1 MSQQGRPYLAIPGPS
16 VIPEKVLNAMHRPS
30 PDIYKGELHEVTASL
45 IPDLQKIA
53 QTESKVAIYIANGH
67 GAWEAAIANTLSYG
81 EHVLVL
87 ATGRF
92 AFGWG
97 EIAENLGI
105 NLTTVDFGKS
115 KGIDLEK
122 LMMSY
127 FEIHQSNPDFP
138 AFFINILAYKN
149 APGYALL
156 AEILDSK
163 REKINQLVSRS
174 QNSGLVKHDL
184 DVDVFRILLM
194 SLSVFPFLIKGVLAE
209 SSKVP
214 LNSELLRKVA
224 KSAGVMLA
232 TMIKPS
238 DKAC

>member
-1 MSQQGRPYLAIPGPS
+1 MVNGRHIELAETNNS
-16 VIPEKVLNAMHRPS
+16 VRQRLLEEAFHAFMKADYNQVTLRP
-30 PDIYKGELHEVTASL
+30 
-45 IPDLQKIA
+45 
-53 QTESKVAIYIANGH
+53 
-67 GAWEAAIANTLSYG
+67 
-81 EHVLVL
+81 L
-87 ATGRF
+87 ATKAGTSVSMVTYY
-92 AFGWG
+92 FGDKQG
-97 EIAENLGI
+97 LYEEVVRSQFRRIGQALEESYS
-105 NLTTVDFGKS
+105 FE

-156 AEILDSK
+156 AKILDSK

-224 KSAGVMLA
+224 KAAGVMLA